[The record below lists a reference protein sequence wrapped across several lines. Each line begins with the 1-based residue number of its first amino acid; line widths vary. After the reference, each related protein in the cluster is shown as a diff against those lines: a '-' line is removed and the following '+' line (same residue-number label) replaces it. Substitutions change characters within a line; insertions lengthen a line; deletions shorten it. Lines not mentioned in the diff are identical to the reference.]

1 MHTVSLLALV
11 VLVVSA
17 LLLGVAKGSVR
28 VVLYLVIV
36 GAIAVFLSDA
46 AGVLHL

>member
-1 MHTVSLLALV
+1 MVSLLALV
-11 VLVVSA
+11 VLVISA
-17 LLLGVAKGSVR
+17 LLLCVAKGSVR

-36 GAIAVFLSDA
+36 GAIVVFLCDA